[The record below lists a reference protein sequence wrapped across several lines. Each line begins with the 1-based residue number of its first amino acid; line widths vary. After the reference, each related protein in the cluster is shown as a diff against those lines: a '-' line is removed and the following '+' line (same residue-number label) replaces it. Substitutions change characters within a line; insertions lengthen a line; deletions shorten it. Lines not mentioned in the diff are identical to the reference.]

1 MATTIT
7 PSTLTVTVKEDIN
20 INGSVNGSENT
31 KILTVNEIF
40 KRIVTC
46 PASQETTVLKFA
58 SSVNVQPG
66 DLAVGDCKY
75 LRITNKDDTNAVKV
89 AYVTTNTVLTIN
101 LAAGNSH
108 VFGAPALLAIA
119 DDDTTTPAFPTLENL
134 VSVVID
140 PATNAVDVEVFAASA

>member
-20 INGSVNGSENT
+20 INGSANGSENT

-75 LRITNKDDTNAVKV
+75 LRITNKDDTNSCKV
-89 AYVTTNTVLTIN
+89 AYITSATNFQVTLLPGESN
-101 LAAGNSH
+101 
-108 VFGAPALLAIA
+108 VFGATASLCIA
-119 DDDTTTPAFPTLENL
+119 EADNDPAFGTLANL
-134 VSVVID
+134 VSVVVQSGDII
-140 PATNAVDVEVFAASA
+140 DVEVFAASA